1 MLERTS
7 TLGNRS
13 AGRLVL
19 SESEWDAFTR
29 SGLRQLYFRLIG
41 AGWKEIAMALRKHT
55 YSGTIKIS
63 RDDMRLLKAHRKK
76 CTVRLGTASVA
87 TPQILMSDGR
97 DSVPIRIV
105 RVDTS
110 RCLAELTDDD
120 AQAEGL
126 ETREQLLKDLN
137 KYYPWAAPSDPVTVI
152 YFEPLGPVP
161 EAAPTLF

>member
-1 MLERTS
+1 MLERS
-7 TLGNRS
+7 SMLGNRS
-13 AGRLVL
+13 AGRRVL
-19 SESEWDAFTR
+19 SESEWDAFTLGGLHQLCPR
-29 SGLRQLYFRLIG
+29 LIVVGLR
-41 AGWKEIAMALRKHT
+41 EIAMALRKHT

-87 TPQILMSDGR
+87 TPEILMSDGR

-126 ETREQLLKDLN
+126 ETREQLLNDLN
-137 KYYPWAAPSDPVTVI
+137 KYYPRAAPSDPVTVI
-152 YFEPLGPVP
+152 YFEPLGPAP
-161 EAAPTLF
+161 DAATTLF